1 MHIGRAGSPSGHAQT
16 FSTPA
21 TVGEGVLTM
30 AVIVVGAGV
39 VTGTMV
45 QTSGG
50 AAQLSM
56 HIPAIGRAP
65 SVEQS
70 APGATM

>member
-1 MHIGRAGSPSGHAQT
+1 
-16 FSTPA
+16 
-21 TVGEGVLTM
+21 M